1 MDVLSSLDVL
11 LKMLVKIDWARHK
24 SFVLITHVTHPT
36 KVTPFT
42 QTEVPRQTSPK
53 IDIFGMKSDLKAFYP
68 LIVFLKLLVNV
79 VELLSKVQVLSSQEA
94 GLNWNDT
101 IYPNLGYPH

>member
-53 IDIFGMKSDLKAFYP
+53 IDIFGMKSDLKSFYP

-79 VELLSKVQVLSSQEA
+79 VELLSKVQVLSSQGA

-101 IYPNLGYPH
+101 IYQNLGYPH